1 MDDRAQEMRKE
12 LEKLTGIPAAERQRK
27 AFEIVVATLMKT
39 FCLKPDEIAV
49 LILSEDRD
57 MLRFA
62 YPPELAAGGSN
73 AFPVRFP
80 SVAGRVVA
88 SGESLLSNRCS
99 RSRTWLFTSGYPC
112 RVWRRRRSRSSWR
125 FLCEGRRASCWGSSR
140 SVDAGRR
147 RARRGRISCPR
158 NYSSSSAWPRPPR
171 RPCGRCRTNGG

>member
-88 SGESLLSNRCS
+88 SGESLLSNQVQQEPH
-99 RSRTWLFTSGYPC
+99 LAFYE
-112 RVWRRRRSRSSWR
+112 RVPVQGVAPTAIQKLLAVPLR
-125 FLCEGRRASCWGSSR
+125 GPASEVLGVLEIS
-140 SVDAGRR
+140 
-147 RARRGRISCPR
+147 RRGQTPGEAGPDFGPEERQQLER
-158 NYSSSSAWPRPPR
+158 LVAAAALTLHERAA
-171 RPCGRCRTNGG
+171 